1 MKRQDSIAISEV
13 TEGSV
18 LAMAV
23 HDEAGRLLVPA
34 GVALSISLLQSL
46 QRRQISRLIIE
57 REVVDDPV
65 AAAARL
71 QQVEQQLDQ
80 LFRRAGDGLE
90 TAALRQAIT
99 AFRLERDA

>member
-1 MKRQDSIAISEV
+1 MKRQESIAICEV
-13 TEGSV
+13 TVGSV

-71 QQVEQQLDQ
+71 QQVEEQLDQ